1 MVSYIHEI
9 LARKGP
15 GVVTVERSMTVF
27 DTIAVMVARR
37 AGSVLVVDGDT
48 LLGIFTE
55 RDYMSRIVLQ
65 FRTSRTTAVGEV
77 MTTRVHCVAP
87 NNTVDEAMALMTTH
101 RTRHLPVI
109 DDGCLIGLVSIGDCV
124 DCVTRD
130 ARARVESL
138 ERYISGSY
146 PT

>member
-9 LARKGP
+9 LAHKGRD
-15 GVVTVERSMTVF
+15 VVTVERSTTVF
-27 DTIAVMVARR
+27 DTIAMMVARR
-37 AGSVLVVDGDT
+37 VGSVLVVDGDT

-65 FRTSRTTAVGEV
+65 FRTSRTTSVGEA
-77 MTTRVHCVAP
+77 MTTRVHCVSP
-87 NNTVDEAMALMTTH
+87 RNTVDEAMTLMTTH
-101 RTRHLPVI
+101 RTRHLPVV
-109 DDGCLIGLVSIGDCV
+109 DDGCLVGLVSIGDCV
-124 DCVTRD
+124 ERVTRD
-130 ARARVESL
+130 ARAQVESL